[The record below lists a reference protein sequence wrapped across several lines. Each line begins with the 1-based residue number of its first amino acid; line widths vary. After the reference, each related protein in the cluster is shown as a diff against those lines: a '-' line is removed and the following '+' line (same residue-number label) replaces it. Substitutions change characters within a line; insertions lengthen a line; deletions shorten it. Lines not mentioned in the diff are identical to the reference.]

1 MSTPPLPDL
10 KKASDFA
17 KSLIGHLHVNGPLLV
32 ALTVVSIAG
41 VFASARLAPEW
52 RLAFFVAATFF
63 ISYLAALCWFLG
75 RPIRQAK
82 RHLKSLGVEERLILQ
97 PFLLQNKRT
106 RHLNALFAPSASLIG
121 KGILAYATSTFPAL
135 EAPVVIQPHIWN
147 YLRKH
152 PETVGLTKADIGK
165 ADYQDDSAYLTK
177 P

>member
-1 MSTPPLPDL
+1 MSIPPLPDL

-17 KSLIGHLHVNGPLLV
+17 KNLAGHLNTNGPLLI
-32 ALTVVSIAG
+32 ALTAASIAAI
-41 VFASARLAPEW
+41 FASAKLAPQW
-52 RLAFFVAATFF
+52 TLGFLVLAVFS
-63 ISYLAALCWFLG
+63 ISYLASLCWFLG
-75 RPIRQAK
+75 RKVRQAK
-82 RHLKSLGVEERLILQ
+82 KHLKALGVEEKLILQ

-106 RHLNALFAPSASLIG
+106 RHLNALYAPSASLVG

-152 PETVGLTKADIGK
+152 PEHVGLTQADIGK
-165 ADYQDDSAYLTK
+165 AAYEDDSAYLTK